1 MSELGD
7 SGGGLSAQAD
17 PPVRPVIAATA
28 HRMYSQRPR
37 NRYSSSSAKCK
48 LTLQTY
54 EAEQFR
60 SLSRRRHWQIVRRQ
74 NHTVPLGKQP
84 PGVINRCEDDI
95 VRPVIRPGDA
105 RPQMR
110 AVKMEVDTRLKTR
123 HQRDLI
129 KLSPSVKSYYSG
141 RKAQIYKKGPN
152 SVRPGTA
159 AHTARSAA

>member
-7 SGGGLSAQAD
+7 SGGGLSAHAD

-60 SLSRRRHWQIVRRQ
+60 SLSRRRHWQI
-74 NHTVPLGKQP
+74 HATAAGHFKPDTAPFELGTK
-84 PGVINRCEDDI
+84 PGVNRL
-95 VRPVIRPGDA
+95 IRISLGYVVLENC
-105 RPQMR
+105 PQQ
-110 AVKMEVDTRLKTR
+110 K
-123 HQRDLI
+123 
-129 KLSPSVKSYYSG
+129 
-141 RKAQIYKKGPN
+141 
-152 SVRPGTA
+152 
-159 AHTARSAA
+159 